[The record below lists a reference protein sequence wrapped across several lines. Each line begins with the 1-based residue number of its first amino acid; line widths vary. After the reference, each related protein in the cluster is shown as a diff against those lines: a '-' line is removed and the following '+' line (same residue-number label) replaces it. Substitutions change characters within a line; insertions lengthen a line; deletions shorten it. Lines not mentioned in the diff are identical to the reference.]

1 MSSTLADTAP
11 RFLADYRP
19 ADFTIKT
26 VNLTISLNDSCSQ
39 VVSELTIVR
48 QGDSQQSLQ
57 LNGEQ
62 LTLVSLVL
70 DNQALSKDHYQ
81 LSDTLLT
88 IPASRL
94 PESNEFTLSI
104 TTEVNP
110 QENTSLEGLFK
121 SGDAFC
127 TQCEAEGFRRI
138 TYYLDRP
145 DVMATFTTKVIAN
158 KALYPYLLSN
168 GNKVAAG
175 ELADNKHF
183 VTWHDPYPKPCYL
196 FALVAGDFD
205 LLEDNFT
212 TSSGREVALEI
223 FVDKG
228 NLAKAEH
235 AMVSL
240 QKSMAWDE
248 ETFGLEYDLDIYMI
262 VAVDFF
268 NMGAMENK
276 GLNVFNSKY
285 VLADSQ
291 CATDTDY
298 FNIEAVIAHE
308 YFHNW
313 TGNRVTCRDW
323 FQLSLKEGLT
333 VFRDQQF
340 SAQMHSS
347 AVTRIQNVRVLRS
360 QQFAEDAGPMA
371 HPIRP
376 EKVVEMNN
384 FYTLTVYEKGSEV
397 IRMLHTLIG
406 VANFRKGMDLYFA
419 RFDGM
424 AVTCDD
430 FINAMSDASGKD
442 LSQFKLWYSQS
453 GTPVIKVAESY
464 DPQTK
469 VYSLTLAQQSPV
481 TKSQPEPQALHIPI
495 KIELISENNDN
506 STQSE
511 LLELTQT
518 EQSWQFSG
526 FNSKPTLAM
535 LSDFSAPVKLV
546 FQQDDASLLTIIKQ
560 ANNSFCRWDAGQKLL
575 MSYIQ
580 QLTFDPDYVIPN
592 ELITAI
598 NELLTGEGDRAFIA
612 EQLLLPSF
620 DEVASLMIDVDPMAL
635 TSAITAL
642 SLFIAQSSQ
651 QELLTSYQACQQLEP
666 QQQSADDL
674 ANKSPNKS
682 SYNRV
687 ANRALKNVCLS
698 FLSLLPEYQYLVTQ
712 QYQQATDNDDILQE
726 NMTDSLAALTCSA
739 KHNLTDLHKQ
749 LQHFEHKWQQTTL
762 VMDKWFALNAG
773 VVSKDI
779 FVQLDNLLTHAQ
791 FSLKNPNRARSL
803 IGAFAMNNPKYFHCP
818 TGRGYQFL
826 AEQIATLNEI
836 NPQVASRLI
845 TPLIQFK
852 SFAPNHQK
860 LMRAELVKLQS
871 LPKLSNDLKEKLD
884 AALND

>member
-1 MSSTLADTAP
+1 MTVPTP

-19 ADFTIKT
+19 SNYTIDT
-26 VNLTISLNDSCSQ
+26 VNLTINLDDTCSQ
-39 VVSELTIVR
+39 VISELTIIR
-48 QGDSQQSLQ
+48 QCEKLQ
-57 LNGEQ
+57 PLELNGEH
-62 LTLVSLVL
+62 LTLISIAI
-70 DNQALSKDHYQ
+70 DNQVLSKAQYQ
-81 LSDTLLT
+81 LSETLLT
-88 IPASRL
+88 IPSSSL
-94 PESNEFTLSI
+94 PDGVNFTLTI
-104 TTEVNP
+104 TTEINP
-110 QENTSLEGLFK
+110 QENTALEGLFK

-138 TYYLDRP
+138 SYYLDRP

-158 KALYPYLLSN
+158 KSLYPYLLSN
-168 GNKVAAG
+168 GNKVAEG
-175 ELADNKHF
+175 ELTDGKHF
-183 VTWHDPYPKPCYL
+183 VTWHDPFPKPCYL

-205 LLEDNFT
+205 LLQDSFT
-212 TSSGREVALEI
+212 TESGRNVALEI

-228 NLAKAEH
+228 NLTKAEH

-291 CATDTDY
+291 CATDSDY

-340 SAQMHSS
+340 SADMHSG
-347 AVTRIQNVRVLRS
+347 AVTRIQNVRLLRS

-376 EKVVEMNN
+376 EKVLEMNN

-406 VANFRKGMDLYFA
+406 VDMFRKGMDLYFK

-453 GTPVIKVAESY
+453 GTPIIKAEEDFNSQDNTY
-464 DPQTK
+464 TL
-469 VYSLTLAQQSPV
+469 SLSQQSPI
-481 TKSQPEPQALHIPI
+481 TKHQPSPQALHIPI
-495 KIELISENNDN
+495 NIELISGNDGGD
-506 STQSE
+506 TTSE
-511 LLELTQT
+511 LLEFTQA
-518 EQSWQFSG
+518 EQSWTFTG
-526 FNSKPTLAM
+526 FTCKPTLAM
-535 LSDFSAPVKLV
+535 LTDFSAPVRLI
-546 FQQDDASLLTIIKQ
+546 FEQDDSSLLTIMRQ
-560 ANNSFCRWDAGQKLL
+560 AVNSFCRWDAGQKLL

-580 QLTFDPDYVIPN
+580 QLTFDSSFVIPVDILTAFN
-592 ELITAI
+592 EILSS
-598 NELLTGEGDRAFIA
+598 NDDRAFIA
-612 EQLLLPSF
+612 EQLSLPSF
-620 DEVASLMIDVDPMAL
+620 DEAASLMIDVDPIAL
-635 TSAITAL
+635 TRAISILRDFVAKGT
-642 SLFIAQSSQ
+642 Q
-651 QELLTSYQACQQLEP
+651 QQLLVSYQACQQN
-666 QQQSADDL
+666 D
-674 ANKSPNKS
+674 S
-682 SYNRV
+682 SSDAVN
-687 ANRALKNVCLS
+687 NRALKNICLS
-698 FLSLLPEYQYLVTQ
+698 YLSSLPQYQYLVGE
-712 QYQQATDNDDILQE
+712 QYQQATNNADILQE

-739 KHNLTDLHKQ
+739 KYNLVELNSQ
-749 LQHFEHKWQQTTL
+749 LQHFEQKWQQTTL
-762 VMDKWFALNAG
+762 VMDKWFALSAS
-773 VVSKDI
+773 VVSEDI
-779 FVQLDNLLTHAQ
+779 FAQLAGLLAHPQ

-826 AEQIATLNEI
+826 AAQISKLNDI

-845 TPLIQFK
+845 TPLIQYK
-852 SFAPNHQK
+852 SFAPAHQK
-860 LMRAELVKLQS
+860 LMKEELIYLQKL
-871 LPKLSNDLKEKLD
+871 PNLSNDLKEKLD
-884 AALND
+884 AALSD

>member
-1 MSSTLADTAP
+1 MTDSTP
-11 RFLADYRP
+11 RFLADYRT
-19 ADFTIKT
+19 ADYTIDT
-26 VNLTISLNDSCSQ
+26 VNLTINLDDTCSQ
-39 VVSELTIVR
+39 VISELSMIR
-48 QGDSQQSLQ
+48 QSEKLQPLQ
-57 LNGEQ
+57 LNGEH
-62 LTLVSLVL
+62 LVLVKVIL
-70 DNQALSKDHYQ
+70 DNQELDKEQYQ
-81 LSDTLLT
+81 ISDTLLT
-88 IPASRL
+88 IPASSL
-94 PESNEFTLSI
+94 PENTQFTLTI
-104 TTEVNP
+104 TTEMNP
-110 QENTSLEGLFK
+110 QENTALEGLFK

-138 TYYLDRP
+138 SYYLDRP
-145 DVMATFTTKVIAN
+145 DVMATFTTKVIADKN
-158 KALYPYLLSN
+158 LYPYLLSN
-168 GNKVAAG
+168 GNKIASG
-175 ELADNKHF
+175 ELTNNKHF
-183 VTWHDPYPKPCYL
+183 VTWHDPFPKPCYL

-205 LLEDNFT
+205 LLQDAYT
-212 TSSGREVALEI
+212 TVSGREVALEI

-228 NLAKAEH
+228 NVSKAEH

-291 CATDTDY
+291 CATDSDY

-340 SAQMHSS
+340 SADMHSG
-347 AVTRIQNVRVLRS
+347 AVSRIQNVRVLRS

-376 EKVVEMNN
+376 EKVLEMNN

-406 VANFRKGMDLYFA
+406 VDKFRQGMDLYFA

-453 GTPVIKVAESY
+453 GTPVIKAQESY
-464 DPQTK
+464 NAQEQT
-469 VYSLTLAQQSPV
+469 YTLTLSQQSPV
-481 TKSQPEPQALHIPI
+481 TKNQQAPKALHIPV
-495 KIELISENNDN
+495 KIELINNDKA
-506 STQSE
+506 SQTE
-511 LLELTQT
+511 LLEFTQAKQT
-518 EQSWQFSG
+518 WQFTDVSQ
-526 FNSKPTLAM
+526 KPTLA
-535 LSDFSAPVKLV
+535 LLADFSAPVKLA
-546 FQQDDASLLTIIKQ
+546 FEQNDESLLTIMKR
-560 ANNSFCRWDAGQKLL
+560 AENSFCRWDAGQKLL
-575 MSYIQ
+575 MSTIQ
-580 QLTFDPDYVIPN
+580 QLAFSADYVISS

-598 NELLTGEGDRAFIA
+598 NELLANDDDRAFIA
-612 EQLLLPSF
+612 EQLSLPSF
-620 DEVASLMIDVDPMAL
+620 DEAAGLMIDVDPIAL
-635 TSAITAL
+635 TSAIGTL
-642 SLFIAQSSQ
+642 THFIATGT
-651 QELLTSYQACQQLEP
+651 QEQLLKSYQSCLKENSKEDA
-666 QQQSADDL
+666 
-674 ANKSPNKS
+674 
-682 SYNRV
+682 V
-687 ANRALKNVCLS
+687 ANRALKNVCLTY
-698 FLSLLPEYQYLVTQ
+698 LATLEKYQYLVAQ
-712 QYQQATDNDDILQE
+712 QYQQATENEDILQE
-726 NMTDSLAALTCSA
+726 NMTDSLAALTSSA
-739 KHNLTDLHKQ
+739 KQDLPELKQ
-749 LQHFEHKWQQTTL
+749 QLLHFEQKWQQTTL
-762 VMDKWFALNAG
+762 VMDKWFALSAS
-773 VVSKDI
+773 VVSEDI
-779 FVQLDNLLTHAQ
+779 FTQLSELLLHPQ

-826 AEQIATLNEI
+826 AEQIEKLNDI

-845 TPLIQFK
+845 TPLIQYK
-852 SFAPNHQK
+852 SFAPLYQK
-860 LMRAELVKLQS
+860 LMKAELLKLHA
-871 LPKLSNDLKEKLD
+871 LPTLSNDLKEKLD

>member
-1 MSSTLADTAP
+1 MSTTLSETAP
-11 RFLADYRP
+11 RFLADYSA

-26 VNLTISLNDSCSQ
+26 VNLTIHLDDSCSQ
-39 VVSELTIVR
+39 VVSELTIER
-48 QGDSQQSLQ
+48 QGDTKEALQ
-57 LNGEQ
+57 LNGEH

-70 DNQALSKDHYQ
+70 DNQALSQDQYQ
-81 LSDTLLT
+81 LNDTLLT
-88 IPASRL
+88 IPASSL
-94 PESNEFTLSI
+94 PDRSNFTLTI
-104 TTEVNP
+104 TTEINP
-110 QENTSLEGLFK
+110 QENTALEGLFK

-138 TYYLDRP
+138 SYYLDRP
-145 DVMATFTTKVIAN
+145 DVMATFTTKVVAD
-158 KALYPYLLSN
+158 KSLYPYLLSN
-168 GNKVAAG
+168 GNKVASG
-175 ELADNKHF
+175 ELANNQHF
-183 VTWHDPYPKPCYL
+183 VTWHDPFPKPCYL

-205 LLEDNFT
+205 LLEDKFT
-212 TSSGREVALEI
+212 TASGREVALEI

-228 NLAKAEH
+228 NLVKAEH

-291 CATDTDY
+291 CATDSDY

-376 EKVVEMNN
+376 EKVLEMNN

-406 VANFRKGMDLYFA
+406 VDKFRKGMDLYFA

-430 FINAMSDASGKD
+430 FINAMSDASEKD

-453 GTPVIKVAESY
+453 GTPVIKVQETFDSQA
-464 DPQTK
+464 K
-469 VYSLTLAQQSPV
+469 VYTLTLLQQSPV
-481 TKSQPEPQALHIPI
+481 TKNQSDPQALHIPI
-495 KIELISENNDN
+495 KIELISVSNDKA
-506 STQSE
+506 TQSE

-526 FNSKPTLAM
+526 FTNKPTLAM
-535 LSDFSAPVKLV
+535 LADFSAPVKLV
-546 FQQDDASLLTIIKQ
+546 FDQDDASLLTIMKK
-560 ANNSFCRWDAGQKLL
+560 AKNSFCRWDAGQKLL

-580 QLTFDPDYVIPN
+580 QLTFDASYVIPEILVN
-592 ELITAI
+592 TI
-598 NELLTGEGDRAFIA
+598 NEMLNSGGDRAFIA
-612 EQLLLPSF
+612 EQLSLPSF
-620 DEVASLMIDVDPMAL
+620 DEAASLMVDIDPIAL
-635 TSAITAL
+635 SQAITAL
-642 SLFIAQSSQ
+642 ATFIAKGAQ
-651 QELLTSYQACQQLEP
+651 QQLLVSYQACQKK
-666 QQQSADDL
+666 DL
-674 ANKSPNKS
+674 PENSVS
-682 SYNRV
+682 
-687 ANRALKNVCLS
+687 NRALKNVCLAY
-698 FLSLLPEYQYLVTQ
+698 LSLLPECQYLVTE
-712 QYQQATDNDDILQE
+712 QYQHATNNVDISQE

-739 KHNLTDLHKQ
+739 KNNLADLNEQ
-749 LQHFEHKWQQTTL
+749 LKHFEQKWQQTTL
-762 VMDKWFALNAG
+762 VMDKWFALNAS
-773 VVSKDI
+773 VVSEDI
-779 FVQLDNLLTHAQ
+779 FSQLANLLEHPQ

-803 IGAFAMNNPKYFHCP
+803 IGAFAMNNPKYLHCQ

-826 AEQIATLNEI
+826 AEQIAKLNEI

-845 TPLIQFK
+845 TPLIQYK
-852 SFAPNHQK
+852 SFSASHQR
-860 LMRAELVKLQS
+860 LMKAELVKLQA
-871 LPKLSNDLKEKLD
+871 LPSLSNDLKEKLD
-884 AALND
+884 AALSD